1 MTPEQF
7 DECTKLVADIL
18 LRFQPRDDIKDG
30 LSDHDAGWLLD
41 TIEATV
47 KAHGFLGNGKG
58 AIEGQP
64 YRTAWYIRPMKE
76 AWKRS
81 TDHDEPSM
89 RAQTIVTVLQRA
101 GLIKD

>member
-41 TIEATV
+41 IIEATV
-47 KAHGFLGNGKG
+47 KAHGFFGQRQGRYRGPAVPYGLVDPPDERGME
-58 AIEGQP
+58 AIH
-64 YRTAWYIRPMKE
+64 
-76 AWKRS
+76 RS
-81 TDHDEPSM
+81 S
-89 RAQTIVTVLQRA
+89 RAV
-101 GLIKD
+101 